1 VIVAAAAVALAGVA
15 GAAGADASAAA
26 AAALLVAAAL
36 ATRLATPLFAALVLL
51 AAIYP
56 EGGRAIPAPVY
67 AAVLLLTAELAFWWL
82 DERDAGRVEP
92 GTGVPRLL
100 GILAITATGAVAA
113 ALVLLASE
121 PDIARSAAATA
132 AGLAAILACLGM
144 LIALARAHQR

>member
-1 VIVAAAAVALAGVA
+1 VALAALA
-15 GAAGADASAAA
+15 GAAGGGASAAA
-26 AAALLVAAAL
+26 GAALLVAAVF
-36 ATRLATPLFAALVLL
+36 ATGLGTPLFAALLL
-51 AAIYP
+51 LGAVYP
-56 EGGRAIPAPVY
+56 EGGQAVPAPLY
-67 AAVLLLTAELAFWWL
+67 AAALLLLAELAFWWL